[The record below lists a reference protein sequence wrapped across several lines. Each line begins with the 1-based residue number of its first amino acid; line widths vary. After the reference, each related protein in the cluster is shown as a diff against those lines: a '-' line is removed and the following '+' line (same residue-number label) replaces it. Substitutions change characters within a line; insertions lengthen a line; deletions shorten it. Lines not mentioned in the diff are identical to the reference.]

1 MDEIKKGCLLTE
13 IQIMGHLW
21 EDDQLRESVKSAIMA
36 ENIEDLARIID
47 KLAVQV
53 NHQKKTIQDLR
64 DRLTK
69 QCELNEKTLSDF
81 QEISNVIAVLK
92 KPAAYRADLDVQRM
106 LQLYEQYKSF
116 RKVGK
121 LMGCEGKTV
130 KRRLRSAGYDV

>member
-1 MDEIKKGCLLTE
+1 MNEIKKGCLLTE
-13 IQIMGHLW
+13 IQMIGHFW
-21 EDDQLRESVKSAIMA
+21 EDDQLRESVKAAIMA

-64 DRLTK
+64 DKEKEHKEHNEEMQSKIK
-69 QCELNEKTLSDF
+69 QFS
-81 QEISNVIAVLK
+81 QEIAVLK

-106 LQLYEQYKSF
+106 LQLYEQSKSF

-130 KRRLRSAGYDV
+130 KRRLQAAGYDV